1 MLEQFMY
8 LCVMFSMQMSCDVQY
23 LDMEK
28 TKPSI
33 YNDNM
38 MKIENRDDDFTMLK

>member
-8 LCVMFSMQMSCDVQY
+8 VCVMFSMQMSYDVQY